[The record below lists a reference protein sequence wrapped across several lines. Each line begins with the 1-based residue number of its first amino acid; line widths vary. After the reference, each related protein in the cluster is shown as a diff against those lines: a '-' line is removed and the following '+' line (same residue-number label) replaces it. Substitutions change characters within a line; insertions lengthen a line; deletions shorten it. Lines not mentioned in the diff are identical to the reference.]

1 VHSLSEALEKSQ
13 ETNISNEVFIIG
25 GEKIYDLAAVVANK
39 IYLTL
44 VKTQI
49 EGDAYFNVT
58 PYLNWKQIA
67 KTEYSKD
74 EKNEYDF
81 EILELE
87 KV

>member
-1 VHSLSEALEKSQ
+1 MEMLILILNH
-13 ETNISNEVFIIG
+13 
-25 GEKIYDLAAVVANK
+25 
-39 IYLTL
+39 
-44 VKTQI
+44 
-49 EGDAYFNVT
+49 
-58 PYLNWKQIA
+58 LNWKQIT